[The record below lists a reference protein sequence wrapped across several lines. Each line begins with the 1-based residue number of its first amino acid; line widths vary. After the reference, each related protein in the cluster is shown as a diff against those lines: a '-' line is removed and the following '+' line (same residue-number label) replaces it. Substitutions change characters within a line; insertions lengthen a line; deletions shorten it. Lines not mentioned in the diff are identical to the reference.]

1 LIEGTLEK
9 EFYLSPDELGEIENF
24 NSETDKIIL
33 FKK

>member
-9 EFYLSPDELGEIENF
+9 EFYLSPYELGEIENF